1 MEGTSFLPST
11 MRAFGLI
18 ARNLARVAMVTV
30 VGSVAVAIGIYFSI
44 YYLVLF

>member
-1 MEGTSFLPST
+1 MQGTSFIPST

-30 VGSVAVAIGIYFSI
+30 VGSVAVAIGIQI
-44 YYLVLF
+44 